1 MKADAIKKLTAELK
15 IHNMQSRNKIIYTT
29 AAVLFW
35 WRRLTATANTA
46 LTSYLDLLGV
56 DKKCSLMN

>member
-29 AAVLFW
+29 AVVVLVASIN
-35 WRRLTATANTA
+35 RYRKHCTNI
-46 LTSYLDLLGV
+46 V
-56 DKKCSLMN
+56 P